1 MPRFLV
7 VPRMLFPFRLVS
19 DSLKNHVVCESY
31 RSLWYTG
38 RQSGIGHDRC
48 ENYAYWFLLF
58 WDIWRN
64 FRSRRYQK
72 DMPFSRRTGQH
83 SVHQAVFEMQRL
95 CTVILYQSETS
106 VQQDNFWYDMLSE
119 RSGLPDLHWVW
130 MIYSKRDIVEYLRP
144 GDCLVINDTK
154 VIPLTSGFE
163 ICKITCPDQV
173 GSFLMKGLMQVIS
186 ITAGQLFWARNGFWF
201 YCGYRRKLHGMHQA
215 VHSTDADENAIVTT

>member
-72 DMPFSRRTGQH
+72 DMPFREGLDNIQFIKQFSKCKGYVLWSSIRVKHQSSRTISGMIC
-83 SVHQAVFEMQRL
+83 FL
-95 CTVILYQSETS
+95 KGLDYQICIGSGWYIPR
-106 VQQDNFWYDMLSE
+106 DNFSRK
-119 RSGLPDLHWVW
+119 RSI
-130 MIYSKRDIVEYLRP
+130 MIQR
-144 GDCLVINDTK
+144 
-154 VIPLTSGFE
+154 
-163 ICKITCPDQV
+163 
-173 GSFLMKGLMQVIS
+173 
-186 ITAGQLFWARNGFWF
+186 
-201 YCGYRRKLHGMHQA
+201 
-215 VHSTDADENAIVTT
+215 

>member
-95 CTVILYQSETS
+95 CTVILYQSEIS
-106 VQQDNFWYDMLSE
+106 VQQDN
-119 RSGLPDLHWVW
+119 SG
-130 MIYSKRDIVEYLRP
+130 MI
-144 GDCLVINDTK
+144 C
-154 VIPLTSGFE
+154 
-163 ICKITCPDQV
+163 
-173 GSFLMKGLMQVIS
+173 FLKGLDYQICIGSGWYIPRDNFSRKRS
-186 ITAGQLFWARNGFWF
+186 IMIQR
-201 YCGYRRKLHGMHQA
+201 
-215 VHSTDADENAIVTT
+215 